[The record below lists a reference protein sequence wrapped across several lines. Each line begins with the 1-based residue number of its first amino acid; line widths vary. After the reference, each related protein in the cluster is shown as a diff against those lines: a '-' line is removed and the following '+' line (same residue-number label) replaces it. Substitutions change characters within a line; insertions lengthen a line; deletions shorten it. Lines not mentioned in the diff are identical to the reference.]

1 MRVTI
6 TILFIISL
14 VLVTAELIVDMF
26 AELKSFKQNQTY
38 KKVMT
43 LYNMGLIVYD
53 VVLLIIVIC
62 NISILQ

>member
-1 MRVTI
+1 MQVTV

-26 AELKSFKQNQTY
+26 ADLKGFKQNPTY

-53 VVLLIIVIC
+53 VILLIIVIC

>member
-1 MRVTI
+1 MKITI

-26 AELKSFKQNQTY
+26 AELKGFKQNQTY